1 MNLILLYAA
10 SLIATFITWYL
21 CLIVPGPIPRGILR
35 ATIIAFLCSPG
46 ILIGHGFAITP
57 SLFALYAQPSVFT
70 FGSMLVIWIIALGV
84 IFGVPALRN
93 DRGEWPPSVANI
105 FLNAHWIK
113 FVFFGVVAA
122 ALLQATIN
130 TDAWRGLWIDVAKYG
145 LFFAN
150 AVFNLAICYW
160 AVRLKRANSLLT
172 PLLFAAPALLV
183 AAPTVALMWY
193 GGGVIGGLTG
203 GGRWRAAG
211 WTSLA
216 VFSLLFLNS
225 TYRIYAAATAPAHVT
240 IGGGVAG
247 NATMAAIFAV
257 LAIAPWLLFRRQHDT
272 NRGEGQDRMQ
282 D

>member
-1 MNLILLYAA
+1 
-10 SLIATFITWYL
+10 
-21 CLIVPGPIPRGILR
+21 
-35 ATIIAFLCSPG
+35 
-46 ILIGHGFAITP
+46 
-57 SLFALYAQPSVFT
+57 
-70 FGSMLVIWIIALGV
+70 
-84 IFGVPALRN
+84 VPALRN
-93 DRGEWPPSVANI
+93 DRGAWPPSIANI
-105 FLNAHWIK
+105 FLNAHWFK

-122 ALLQATIN
+122 ALLQATID
-130 TDAWRGLWIDVAKYG
+130 TDAWRSLWIEVAKYG

-150 AVFNLAICYW
+150 ALFNLAICYW
-160 AVRLKRANSLLT
+160 AVRLKRADALLT

-203 GGRWRAAG
+203 GERWRAAG

-216 VFSLLFLNS
+216 VFFLLFLNS

-257 LAIAPWLLFRRQHDT
+257 LAIAPWLLFRRHHDT
-272 NRGEGQDRMQ
+272 NRG
-282 D
+282 